1 MRLWGKFFGFVIGFM
16 FGRIFGALLGLWLG
30 HLYDKRA
37 ASGVGFRQIL
47 GQAKNR
53 QAIFFNTTFAVMG
66 HVAKASGH
74 VTETDI
80 RIATLLMDQMRLTGE
95 ARKEAQ
101 QAFREGKS
109 ADFDFAQQ
117 LTSFPCYY
125 DGTQRV
131 SADVHRNPDP
141 NGTV

>member
-37 ASGVGFRQIL
+37 GGGASFSQIL

-53 QAIFFNTTFAVMG
+53 QGIFFNTTFAVMG
-66 HVAKASGH
+66 HVAKASGR

-80 RIATLLMDQMRLTGE
+80 RIATMLMDQMRLTGE

-101 QAFREGKS
+101 QAFREGKEP
-109 ADFDFAQQ
+109 DFD
-117 LTSFPCYY
+117 L
-125 DGTQRV
+125 
-131 SADVHRNPDP
+131 RNSL
-141 NGTV
+141 

>member
-80 RIATLLMDQMRLTGE
+80 RIATLLMDQMRLTGKPVKRRNRHFVRVNRRILIC
-95 ARKEAQ
+95 AAAYKLSVLLRWDA
-101 QAFREGKS
+101 KS
-109 ADFDFAQQ
+109 
-117 LTSFPCYY
+117 
-125 DGTQRV
+125 
-131 SADVHRNPDP
+131 
-141 NGTV
+141 